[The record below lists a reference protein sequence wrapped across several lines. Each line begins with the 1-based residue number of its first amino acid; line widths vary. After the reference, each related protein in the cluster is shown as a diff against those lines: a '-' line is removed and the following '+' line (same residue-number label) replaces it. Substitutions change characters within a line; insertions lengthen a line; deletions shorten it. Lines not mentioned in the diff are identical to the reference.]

1 MTDDRHIRVQAH
13 GAEVPIQRETFTLLL
28 GSSPARRRAAYEPA
42 LTNRSITFDKLVGL
56 ARAADIP
63 YALFFGSHER
73 ALYQVNRKNRLIL
86 NGISKDIFAVNSRSE
101 VELADV
107 ELIVKDLIRKQ
118 QELKTRDSTLQAN
131 TIVGCL
137 KGSRS
142 GVVADADRLRTLLG
156 LSLEDLRGAKGK
168 ERALEHLITLLE
180 ARQLLV
186 SQSQEKV
193 MLQQLPRGRSFSG
206 LCVKDKKI
214 PYLFITGGEGSDR
227 YEPAG
232 RRILTLALLVA
243 LVARNEFKAVTFDSH
258 TADVPPGPQWELA
271 EELVMPRDEVSHLA
285 VDSIEAVRA
294 GADHFCVT
302 PSAFTVRALRLKL
315 IDHDTAVS
323 ILDGLRAAYAEVPKT
338 QPRSPRMITAV
349 RKYAGHEYTA
359 RMLHQVDRG
368 QLSQA
373 DFCRIVALNRMRPAA
388 LPDLRATLS

>member
-1 MTDDRHIRVQAH
+1 VTDDRHIRVQAH

-156 LSLEDLRGAKGK
+156 R
-168 ERALEHLITLLE
+168 
-180 ARQLLV
+180 V
-186 SQSQEKV
+186 S
-193 MLQQLPRGRSFSG
+193 
-206 LCVKDKKI
+206 
-214 PYLFITGGEGSDR
+214 
-227 YEPAG
+227 
-232 RRILTLALLVA
+232 
-243 LVARNEFKAVTFDSH
+243 
-258 TADVPPGPQWELA
+258 
-271 EELVMPRDEVSHLA
+271 
-285 VDSIEAVRA
+285 
-294 GADHFCVT
+294 
-302 PSAFTVRALRLKL
+302 
-315 IDHDTAVS
+315 
-323 ILDGLRAAYAEVPKT
+323 
-338 QPRSPRMITAV
+338 
-349 RKYAGHEYTA
+349 
-359 RMLHQVDRG
+359 
-368 QLSQA
+368 
-373 DFCRIVALNRMRPAA
+373 
-388 LPDLRATLS
+388 